1 VAHSPQPASGSDD
14 GNRVPHLGGGHQ
26 GVPQE
31 AKGEDI
37 DPGVKKKS
45 KITKLSEVRKAKE
58 TVDFEKTLRELPDEL
73 LNLAARIVTDE
84 MSQRIE
90 RRGR

>member
-1 VAHSPQPASGSDD
+1 M
-14 GNRVPHLGGGHQ
+14 
-26 GVPQE
+26 
-31 AKGEDI
+31 
-37 DPGVKKKS
+37 KKKS